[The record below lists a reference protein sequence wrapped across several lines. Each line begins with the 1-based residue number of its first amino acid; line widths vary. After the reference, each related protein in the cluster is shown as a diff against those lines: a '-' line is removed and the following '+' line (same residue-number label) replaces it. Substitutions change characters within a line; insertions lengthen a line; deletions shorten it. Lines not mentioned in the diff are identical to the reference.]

1 MAKLCLSVT
10 FPNLSVNNKS
20 TERQSFVLC
29 WKPHV
34 CLYTVTTFNLLMTY
48 IKFCIFVHPVNAKFT
63 IGQYRSTVDSQ
74 LNAGI
79 NICAKSRGATFENF
93 RYRFY
98 FIRQFW
104 TAWKCNKSLVLVIL
118 YIIIFSRFDTKRW
131 ISEIENSRK

>member
-1 MAKLCLSVT
+1 
-10 FPNLSVNNKS
+10 
-20 TERQSFVLC
+20 
-29 WKPHV
+29 
-34 CLYTVTTFNLLMTY
+34 MTY

-118 YIIIFSRFDTKRW
+118 YIIIFSRFDTNGGLAKLRTRENKKSTIPYLCSQLF
-131 ISEIENSRK
+131 ISKLGWDYSIPRYNIYNTWTLY